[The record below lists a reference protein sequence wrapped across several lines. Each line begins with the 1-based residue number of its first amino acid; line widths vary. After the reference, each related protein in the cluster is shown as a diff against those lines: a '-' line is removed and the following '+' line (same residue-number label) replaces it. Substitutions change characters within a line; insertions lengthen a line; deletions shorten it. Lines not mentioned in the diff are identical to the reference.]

1 MSATSGIIQEH
12 NMTKDFYS
20 INELSTITG
29 FTTRS
34 LRNFIQMDFL
44 KGKKIEGEWQFS
56 PEQIE
61 NFLLN
66 SNIKQGIKSKQNS
79 VVYNYLLN
87 EELQKNKICTIIDLT
102 LSANERK
109 SLSEKICQI
118 INDSGAQVEFRFFSQ
133 KDKTRIII
141 AGEKDFV
148 KQILLLI

>member
-29 FTTRS
+29 FTTRT
-34 LRNFIQMDFL
+34 LRNFIKMDFL

-102 LSANERK
+102 LSANEREL
-109 SLSEKICQI
+109 LSEKICQI

>member
-1 MSATSGIIQEH
+1 
-12 NMTKDFYS
+12 MTKDFYS

-34 LRNFIQMDFL
+34 LRNFIKMDFL

-102 LSANERK
+102 LSANERE

-148 KQILLLI
+148 KQILLLIWFFL

>member
-1 MSATSGIIQEH
+1 
-12 NMTKDFYS
+12 MTKDFYS

-34 LRNFIQMDFL
+34 LRNFIKMDFL

-87 EELQKNKICTIIDLT
+87 EELQKNNICTIIDLT
-102 LSANERK
+102 LSANERE

-133 KDKTRIII
+133 KDKTRFII

-148 KQILLLI
+148 KQLLLLI

>member
-87 EELQKNKICTIIDLT
+87 EELQKNNICTIIDLT
-102 LSANERK
+102 LSANEREL
-109 SLSEKICQI
+109 LSEKICQI